1 MTEEPLPLRAA
12 CERDVPGILALVNGY
27 ADRNMLLR
35 RSEES
40 LRARLADFVV
50 AASPD
55 GEVLGCGA
63 LTELGPGLGEVRSL
77 AVREDQAG
85 RGLGRRLVERLLEDA
100 GRRGFAQVLALT
112 RRVGFFEALGFK
124 VTQRELYL
132 EKLVVDCAACP
143 MNVCCDETALVR
155 PVAAAKEE
163 RKDLQWAV

>member
-55 GEVLGCGA
+55 GEVLG
-63 LTELGPGLGEVRSL
+63 
-77 AVREDQAG
+77 
-85 RGLGRRLVERLLEDA
+85 
-100 GRRGFAQVLALT
+100 
-112 RRVGFFEALGFK
+112 
-124 VTQRELYL
+124 
-132 EKLVVDCAACP
+132 
-143 MNVCCDETALVR
+143 
-155 PVAAAKEE
+155 
-163 RKDLQWAV
+163 